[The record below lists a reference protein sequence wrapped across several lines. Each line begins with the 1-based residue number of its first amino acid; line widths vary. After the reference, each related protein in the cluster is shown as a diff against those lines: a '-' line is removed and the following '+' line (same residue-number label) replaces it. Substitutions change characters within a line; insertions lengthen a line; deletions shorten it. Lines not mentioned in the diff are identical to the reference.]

1 MYSVVLIIIFVLFFF
16 CVGQLKKTQTERAV
30 KKLKEEEDRKAKEL
44 EEARQKEEEEMRK
57 DSVVLPEGQEMN
69 GDISENSNSEQS
81 GFNSSVVCV
90 FIHLMCVLEYCN
102 VLCISYHFFI
112 YELKWIQYATL

>member
-1 MYSVVLIIIFVLFFF
+1 MVCFF
-16 CVGQLKKTQTERAV
+16 CVGQLKKTQTERTV

-90 FIHLMCVLEYCN
+90 LYI
-102 VLCISYHFFI
+102 
-112 YELKWIQYATL
+112 